1 MKSGFPIPLAALV
14 ASLFLTDVA
23 MGEGPRMHG
32 PGGRDPSKMIL
43 RHADEIGLDERMREE
58 IEAIVAET
66 QPRGEQLSTDL
77 RAAHEEMRALLSAD
91 RPDRAAVMK
100 QADVIGELE
109 TERRK
114 LRFDAMLR
122 IQERLTPEQR
132 QALRELR
139 EKRRAEHG
147 RKGRGP
153 HGDGRHPRST
163 AAEAPPL
170 D

>member
-1 MKSGFPIPLAALV
+1 MKSGFPIPLAALI

-32 PGGRDPSKMIL
+32 PGGRDPGKMIL
-43 RHADEIGLDERMREE
+43 RHADEIGLDERTREE

-147 RKGRGP
+147 GKGPRPARGRP
-153 HGDGRHPRST
+153 
-163 AAEAPPL
+163 APEEPGP
-170 D
+170 

>member
-1 MKSGFPIPLAALV
+1 MKSAFPIMLALLV

-23 MGEGPRMHG
+23 LGEGRGRGH
-32 PGGRDPSKMIL
+32 GGRDPSKMIL
-43 RHADEIGLDERMREE
+43 RHADELGLDERTREE

-77 RAAHEEMRALLSAD
+77 RAAHQEMRALLSAD
-91 RPDRAAVMK
+91 RPDRAAVME

-139 EKRRAEHG
+139 EKRKAERGGKGHG
-147 RKGRGP
+147 PRGE
-153 HGDGRHPRST
+153 GRHPKSP